1 MTTPEASF
9 GKNLAQTWAI
19 PAAIVKVLLR
29 CFHGGLKRTPTAR
42 IRADVASRLLFRPRE
57 AGGG

>member
-9 GKNLAQTWAI
+9 SKNLARVWAI
-19 PAAIVKVLLR
+19 PAAIVKVLWR
-29 CFHGGLKRTPTAR
+29 CFHGGLKRALAAR
-42 IRADVASRLLFRPRE
+42 IRADVASRLLMSPRE